1 MAMATETQQ
10 KSSLYLETT
19 SIDYLAQT
27 INKIQKLPKP
37 LLKEVNDFVDFIFVK
52 QDQKR
57 WEQCS
62 RQKFSQKLLPRN
74 HFSETLD
81 LSESDFSDYLAN
93 LETYEERLARGEIQW

>member
-1 MAMATETQQ
+1 MAIETLH
-10 KSSLYLETT
+10 KPPLDLETT
-19 SIDYLAQT
+19 SIDYLAET
-27 INKIQKLPKP
+27 IKKIQQLPKP
-37 LLKEVNDFVDFIFVK
+37 LVKEVSDFVDFLFVK
-52 QDQKR
+52 PDHKR

-62 RQKFSQKLLPRN
+62 RQKLLPRN